1 MGDYMKNLSNR
12 GQALIEYIL
21 IVSLVTVLAMGMVRI
36 FGGYLKDSITKSSCS
51 IIDKVYIDGASPG
64 EGSCGGKFDSWNDEW

>member
-1 MGDYMKNLSNR
+1 MKKLTNK

-21 IVSLVTVLAMGMVRI
+21 IISLITVVAISVIKI

-51 IIDKVYIDGASPG
+51 LVDKVYVEGASAG
-64 EGSCGGKFDSWNDEW
+64 EGYCGTQNDYWTE

>member
-1 MGDYMKNLSNR
+1 MKMLSKN

-21 IVSLVTVLAMGMVRI
+21 IVSLITVVAISIVKI

-51 IIDKVYIDGASPG
+51 MIDKVYVEGDVPG
-64 EGSCGGKFDSWNDEW
+64 QGYCGSELEAWK

>member
-1 MGDYMKNLSNR
+1 MKKLSNK

-21 IVSLVTVLAMGMVRI
+21 IVALITVIAISIVKM

-51 IIDKVYIDGASPG
+51 IVDKVYVEGSSPG
-64 EGSCGGKFDSWNDEW
+64 EGTCSSELNVE

>member
-1 MGDYMKNLSNR
+1 MKSLSNK

-21 IVSLVTVLAMGMVRI
+21 IVSLVTVIAISIVKM

-51 IIDKVYIDGASPG
+51 IVDKIYIEGSSPG
-64 EGSCGGKFDSWNDEW
+64 EGSCGTPVGDQ

>member
-1 MGDYMKNLSNR
+1 MKKLANK

-21 IVSLVTVLAMGMVRI
+21 IISLITVVAISVIKI

-51 IIDKVYIDGASPG
+51 LVDKVYIEGPSSG
-64 EGSCGGKFDSWNDEW
+64 EGYCGTQNDYWTE

>member
-1 MGDYMKNLSNR
+1 MKKLSNK

-21 IVSLVTVLAMGMVRI
+21 IVSLITVIAISIVKM

-51 IIDKVYIDGASPG
+51 IVDKVYIEGSSPG
-64 EGSCGGKFDSWNDEW
+64 SGRCGTEVEAASQ